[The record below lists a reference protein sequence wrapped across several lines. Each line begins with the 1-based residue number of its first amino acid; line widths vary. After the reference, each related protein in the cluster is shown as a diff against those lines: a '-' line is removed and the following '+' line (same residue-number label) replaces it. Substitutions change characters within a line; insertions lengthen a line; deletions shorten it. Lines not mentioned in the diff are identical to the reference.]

1 MLIFPQIEKKNTRL
15 SKFQQSQ
22 KKFIRFAQSTFFLP
36 NYIFGLRDQ
45 KRRPWRG
52 FRPTRID
59 VKIEIGKASKG
70 TRPFV
75 CIGFHLH
82 IYTLGPFSKS
92 SQVGFPTL
100 KNLKILFKAVSKAKK
115 GHLAG
120 ET

>member
-1 MLIFPQIEKKNTRL
+1 MGEFWLKSAVEREGFVNQNKNLSNLVSLLLCCLLMLIFPQIEKKNTRL

-45 KRRPWRG
+45 KRRPRRG

-70 TRPFV
+70 TRPLYVLAFI
-75 CIGFHLH
+75 CIF
-82 IYTLGPFSKS
+82 TL
-92 SQVGFPTL
+92 
-100 KNLKILFKAVSKAKK
+100 
-115 GHLAG
+115 
-120 ET
+120 